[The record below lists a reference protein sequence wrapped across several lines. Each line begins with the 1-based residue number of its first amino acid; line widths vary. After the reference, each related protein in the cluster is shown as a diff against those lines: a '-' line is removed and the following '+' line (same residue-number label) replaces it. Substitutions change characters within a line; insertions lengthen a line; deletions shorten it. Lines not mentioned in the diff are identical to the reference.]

1 MWKPMDRPR
10 WYYAKWNVSQRK
22 TNIIWFHLLVE
33 SKKQHKQTKQ
43 KQTHRYRGQTDGWQM
58 GGGLGGWV
66 KKVTGLR
73 STNQ

>member
-1 MWKPMDRPR
+1 M
-10 WYYAKWNVSQRK
+10 
-22 TNIIWFHLLVE
+22 E